1 MRPVV
6 RQRARLSLG
15 RVTVLATLVPVLVLS
30 WSATPAGAAVRS
42 ASGSA
47 SSSALPTT
55 ADDALEAV
63 MLATPLPGLVDFT
76 LVGPGATNGV
86 LTAQTMASYS
96 DDPTQV
102 EQLFDQ
108 YSAESGF
115 AGWIKTWQDATGTDR
130 VVEIAIRF
138 HDSTEASTNSAAFVA
153 TLSKG
158 QPNGTHTVPPSIPGA
173 SAFTINEP
181 ATTSGNLNIPA
192 QQVQAVVY
200 SDADYLVVI
209 HTDSS
214 VGTGSHPIADGTAM
228 ALALQQYQDLA
239 QSVSTPKHSAQNLAK
254 VKATKGGSTTRTV
267 GVILLCAV
275 ALVIAAFA
283 LVTWRRRR
291 RVPTPTESAR
301 PTAPPVPVS
310 PRSSSMESPTARSGT
325 ERKDTRRIARSTT
338 GQHVQKP
345 DPRRST
351 EHRRGRLPARPS
363 RQRPDGDR
371 LVGVAARSGRASR
384 SQRLDSSRTKHPSA
398 AVVLAHAR
406 PKNTAAGWY
415 EDPSDGDHRRIRYWD
430 GSSWTA
436 HVAEPET

>member
-1 MRPVV
+1 
-6 RQRARLSLG
+6 
-15 RVTVLATLVPVLVLS
+15 
-30 WSATPAGAAVRS
+30 
-42 ASGSA
+42 
-47 SSSALPTT
+47 
-55 ADDALEAV
+55 
-63 MLATPLPGLVDFT
+63 MLATPLPGLVDFS

-115 AGWIKTWQDATGTDR
+115 AGWIKTWQDSVGTDR

-138 HDSTEASTNSAAFVA
+138 HDSTEASTNAAAFVA

-158 QPNGTHTVPPSIPGA
+158 QPNGTRTEPPSIPGA
-173 SAFTINEP
+173 SAFSINEP
-181 ATTSGNLNIPA
+181 ATTSGNNSIPA
-192 QQVQAVVY
+192 QQVQAVVF

-214 VGTGSHPIADGTAM
+214 VGAGSHQIADGTAV

-239 QSVSTPKHSAQNLAK
+239 ASVRTPKHSPNASGK
-254 VKATKGGSTTRTV
+254 VKATRGGSTTRTV

-291 RVPTPTESAR
+291 SIPADTASIGPTASPETVTPVPPALESSTAR
-301 PTAPPVPVS
+301 PA
-310 PRSSSMESPTARSGT
+310 A
-325 ERKDTRRIARSTT
+325 ERRDTRRIPRAAT
-338 GQHVQKP
+338 GQHVQNP
-345 DPRRST
+345 DRRRTT
-351 EHRRGRLPARPS
+351 ERRRVRVPSRPS
-363 RQRPDGDR
+363 RQGPDSDS
-371 LVGVAARSGRASR
+371 LVGVAARGGRTSR
-384 SQRLDSSRTKHPSA
+384 SQRLESSRTKHPSA

-406 PKNTAAGWY
+406 PKDTAAGWY
-415 EDPSDGDHRRIRYWD
+415 EDPSDSDHRRIRYWD